1 MTDYFHLVFWKFIH
15 VVAYISTLFL
25 LLLNN
30 IPFYWIY
37 HIMFFHSSDD
47 VHLGCFY
54 FLAIRKNA
62 MMDII
67 QNFVWAYLFI
77 SLDHIP
83 KSRIAE
89 SYNYVF
95 NFFEELPNSFPQW
108 LFCFMFPLAM
118 HRLQVSSN
126 PHQHLLYVIFSPSQ
140 NLILQLPLSLV
151 FWTQEPWRKPLRVT
165 WNCLLAL
172 LWILTQ
178 CKP

>member
-89 SYNYVF
+89 SYGN
-95 NFFEELPNSFPQW
+95 NFWEIARP
-108 LFCFMFPLAM
+108 LFKAAAPFYKSIISVWRSQFCHIFDNTFYYLA
-118 HRLQVSSN
+118 
-126 PHQHLLYVIFSPSQ
+126 F
-140 NLILQLPLSLV
+140 
-151 FWTQEPWRKPLRVT
+151 
-165 WNCLLAL
+165 
-172 LWILTQ
+172 
-178 CKP
+178 